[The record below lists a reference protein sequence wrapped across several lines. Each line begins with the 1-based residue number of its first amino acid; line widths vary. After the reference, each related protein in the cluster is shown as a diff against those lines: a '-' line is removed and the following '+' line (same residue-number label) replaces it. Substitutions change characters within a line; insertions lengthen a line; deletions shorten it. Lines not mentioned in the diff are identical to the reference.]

1 MRTRLFLVLAAIL
14 CLMPRPAGAVELS
27 WQPWTGDLFT
37 RAKAEGRFVIL
48 DLEAVWCHW
57 CHVMEQTTY
66 ANPRVAELLESKYI
80 TVRVDQDA
88 NPDLSSR
95 YGNWGWPA
103 TIIFAPDGSELA
115 KRRGFIP
122 PENMISLLEAVI
134 ADPTPG
140 PSVAEEVEVT
150 PAESAFVPAETRAK
164 LVHRLDAAYDSTRG
178 GWGSVHKYID
188 PEAMD
193 WTLAAAERGD
203 AGATAKARQT
213 LDAALALLDRQWG
226 GIYQYSDAVDWS
238 SPHYEKIMSFQASGL
253 RHYADAYALWGD
265 PSYRAAAENLAR
277 FLTTLMLSPEG
288 AFYTSQDADLDEA
301 MHGKAFYALSATERE
316 KLGRMPRIDKAI
328 YARENGWAISG
339 LVAYANATGDVQALD
354 AALKA
359 ANWVIAHRMLAGGG
373 FAHGANDRG
382 GPYIGD
388 TLSMGDAAL
397 DLYAATGDRR
407 WLDVARGAGDFL
419 ASRFKDETGGFLSTL
434 AAETGAGVFMK
445 PVKPLEEQVAA
456 TRFANRLHRYLGRD
470 GDRALAEHGMRYL
483 ASPAILDL
491 DRPLAGVLAAS
502 AETAADPA
510 HITIVGRKDDASAQA
525 LHRAARA
532 YPALYKRLDWWDT
545 REGPLPNPD
554 VQYPELDQAAAFA
567 CANRICSLPVLE
579 PGQIGETVRQML
591 SVRTGAAER

>member
-1 MRTRLFLVLAAIL
+1 MA
-14 CLMPRPAGAVELS
+14 
-27 WQPWTGDLFT
+27 
-37 RAKAEGRFVIL
+37 
-48 DLEAVWCHW
+48 
-57 CHVMEQTTY
+57 
-66 ANPRVAELLESKYI
+66 
-80 TVRVDQDA
+80 
-88 NPDLSSR
+88 
-95 YGNWGWPA
+95 
-103 TIIFAPDGSELA
+103 
-115 KRRGFIP
+115 
-122 PENMISLLEAVI
+122 SLLEAVI

-140 PSVAEEVEVT
+140 PSVVEEAEVR
-150 PAESAFVPAETRAK
+150 PAESPFLPADKRAELTR
-164 LVHRLDAAYDSTRG
+164 RLDEAYDRVHG
-178 GWGSVHKYID
+178 GWGTIHKYID
-188 PEAMD
+188 AEAMD

-203 AGATAKARQT
+203 AGAAAKARQT

-253 RHYADAYALWGD
+253 RHYSGAYALWGD
-265 PSYRAAAENLAR
+265 PRYREAAENLAR
-277 FLTTLMLSPEG
+277 FLTTLMLSPES
-288 AFYTSQDADLDEA
+288 AFYTSQDADLDETT
-301 MHGKAFYALSATERE
+301 HGKDFYALPAAERA

-339 LVAYANATGDVQALD
+339 LAAYANATRDGAALD

-359 ANWVIAHRMLAGGG
+359 AEWVVAHRRLPGGG
-373 FAHGANDRG
+373 FAHGEADRG

-388 TLSMGDAAL
+388 TIAMGDAAL

-407 WLDVARGAGDFL
+407 WLEVAQGAGDFL
-419 ASRFKDETGGFLSTL
+419 AARFKDESGGFLSTL
-434 AAETGAGVFMK
+434 TPETGAGVFLK

-483 ASPAILDL
+483 ASPAILEL
-491 DRPLAGVLAAS
+491 PRPLAGVLAAA
-502 AETAADPA
+502 AETATDPT
-510 HITIVGRKDDASAQA
+510 HVTIVGRKDDASARA

-567 CANRICSLPVLE
+567 CANRICSLPVFA
-579 PGQIGETVRQML
+579 PGDIAETVKQML
-591 SVRTGAAER
+591 AVQTGAAER